1 MIVADPVI
9 NLFTEDLKKWKI
21 THLLITLNQEML
33 AHLKIR
39 TLDTGSTAWLG
50 SWGWGGVEE
59 VVHGGGGGVELLEG
73 ELPLSGGGSAVSAD
87 GQLPQSPSRSR
98 CYR

>member
-1 MIVADPVI
+1 MMGDV
-9 NLFTEDLKKWKI
+9 
-21 THLLITLNQEML
+21 
-33 AHLKIR
+33 
-39 TLDTGSTAWLG
+39 SLG
-50 SWGWGGVEE
+50 GRNWGRWGRLRRWRRDGVEE

-87 GQLPQSPSRSR
+87 GQLPQSPSRSQ